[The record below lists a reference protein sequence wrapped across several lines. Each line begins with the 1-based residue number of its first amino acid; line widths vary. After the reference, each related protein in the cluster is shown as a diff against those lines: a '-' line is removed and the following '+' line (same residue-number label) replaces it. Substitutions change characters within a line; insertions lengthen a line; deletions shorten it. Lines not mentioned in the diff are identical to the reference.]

1 MVLTKKKLPM
11 NPVDAFNAAIKS
23 GALSDNPSDSNYAGL
38 YMYMG
43 NEGSL
48 MLFKHIN
55 TREYLK
61 VN

>member
-1 MVLTKKKLPM
+1 M